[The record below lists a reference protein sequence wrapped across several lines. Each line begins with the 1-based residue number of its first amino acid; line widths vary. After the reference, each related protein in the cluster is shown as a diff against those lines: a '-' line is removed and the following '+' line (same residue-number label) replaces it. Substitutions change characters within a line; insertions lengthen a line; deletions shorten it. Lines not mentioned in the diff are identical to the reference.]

1 MTRTTAPYKRL
12 FAFILTL
19 GLLLPV
25 GKCACAHSSP
35 TVSSQS
41 HCRPTPVS
49 RHDCE
54 QNNKEN
60 TSSSCCCSKI
70 AALDHKV
77 YLVLQ
82 SNASEQPL
90 PGLSQADRF
99 DRPDQIV
106 SSGLTKTIF
115 SEYPRF
121 YSSHIYLLNSS
132 LLI

>member
-1 MTRTTAPYKRL
+1 MKRTTTLHKVV
-12 FAFILTL
+12 LTSML
-19 GLLLPV
+19 TVGLLLPV
-25 GKCACAHSSP
+25 WRCACASSP
-35 TVSSQS
+35 AISAQS
-41 HCRPTPVS
+41 HCQSTPTS

-54 QNNKEN
+54 QNKREN
-60 TSSSCCCSKI
+60 SSSSCCCSKV
-70 AALDHKV
+70 AALDQKV
-77 YLVLQ
+77 YLALQ
-82 SNASEQPL
+82 SNASEQSL

-106 SSGLTKTIF
+106 SSSLTKTIF

>member
-1 MTRTTAPYKRL
+1 MTRTTVPYKRL
-12 FAFILTL
+12 LAFILTL

-35 TVSSQS
+35 TVSSQN
-41 HCRPTPVS
+41 HCQPSQTS
-49 RHDCE
+49 RHDCK

-60 TSSSCCCSKI
+60 TSSSCCCSKM
-70 AALDHKV
+70 AALDQKV

-82 SNASEQPL
+82 NSASEQSFFATGQAN
-90 PGLSQADRF
+90 GLE
-99 DRPDQIV
+99 RPDQIV
-106 SSGLTKTIF
+106 SSIFERITF